1 MEYWFWGTVRYLV
14 KGCEL
19 PEVHGVDMGPVVDE
33 QLRHLKVAVGAGV
46 VQGHQTTLVLRL
58 HKGNILTKT
67 IGHEYRV
74 ADPER

>member
-58 HKGNILTKT
+58 HKGKHFNRNDQT
-67 IGHEYRV
+67 
-74 ADPER
+74 